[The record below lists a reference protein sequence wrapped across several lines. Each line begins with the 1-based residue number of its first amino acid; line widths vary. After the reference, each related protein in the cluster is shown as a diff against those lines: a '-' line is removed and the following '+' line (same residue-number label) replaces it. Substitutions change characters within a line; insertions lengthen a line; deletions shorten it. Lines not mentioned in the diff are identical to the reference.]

1 MISIKQINYAIA
13 VAETLHFRKAAE
25 QCFVSPSTLSN
36 AITEMENQLGLKIFE
51 RDNKKVIV
59 TNLGKSIIEKA
70 KNIKNEIENI
80 SKLSELNSEPFSNS
94 ISLGI
99 IPTIGPFLLP
109 ILLPR
114 IKKDY
119 PNLNLNIVEAQT
131 DVLLKKISSGE
142 IEMAIMALPFET
154 SGYKVNKFWNENFFW
169 ITKKEDPRSNKTSIK
184 AKDLDLSELIMLEEG
199 NCLKDH
205 ILNACKIKNTSKI
218 TFNASTL
225 STSIELVK
233 GGIGTT
239 LVPEMAV
246 TKLIADN
253 PELSKIKLDEKGPHR
268 EIALISRQNYA
279 GEREVKDLMK
289 LFSEELKNHKN
300 IRIV

>member
-13 VAETLHFRKAAE
+13 VAETLHFKKAAE

>member
-1 MISIKQINYAIA
+1 MITLKQINYAIA
-13 VAETLHFRKAAE
+13 VAETLHFKKAAE
-25 QCFVSPSTLSN
+25 KCFVSPSTLSN
-36 AITEMENQLGLKIFE
+36 AITEMESQLGINIFE

-59 TNLGKSIIEKA
+59 TNLGQSIIEKA
-70 KNIKNEIENI
+70 KSIKNEIENI
-80 SKLSELNSEPFSNS
+80 NKLSELNSKLFSNS

-109 ILLPR
+109 VLLPR
-114 IKKDY
+114 IKKDF
-119 PNLNLNIVEAQT
+119 PNLNLNIFEAQT

-142 IEMAIMALPFET
+142 IEMAIMALPFQT
-154 SGYKVNKFWNENFFW
+154 SGYRVNKFWNENFFW
-169 ITKKEDPRSNKTSIK
+169 ITKKEDPRAVGTSIK

-246 TKLIADN
+246 TKLITDN
-253 PELSKIKLDEKGPHR
+253 PELSKLKLDEKGPHR
-268 EIALISRQNYA
+268 EIALISRKNYA
-279 GEREVKDLMK
+279 GDREIKHLIK
-289 LFSEELKNHKN
+289 LFSEELRNHKN
-300 IRIV
+300 IQIN

>member
-300 IRIV
+300 IRIN

>member
-1 MISIKQINYAIA
+1 MITLKQINYAIA
-13 VAETLHFRKAAE
+13 VAETLHFKKAAE
-25 QCFVSPSTLSN
+25 KCFVSPSTLSN
-36 AITEMENQLGLKIFE
+36 AITEMESQLGINIFE

-59 TNLGKSIIEKA
+59 TNLGQSIIEKA

-80 SKLSELNSEPFSNS
+80 NKLSELNSKLFSNS

-109 ILLPR
+109 VLLPR
-114 IKKDY
+114 IKKDF
-119 PNLNLNIVEAQT
+119 PNLNLNIFEAQT

-142 IEMAIMALPFET
+142 IEMAIMALPFQT
-154 SGYKVNKFWNENFFW
+154 SGYRVNKFWNENFFW
-169 ITKKEDPRSNKTSIK
+169 ITKKEDPRAVGTSIK
-184 AKDLDLSELIMLEEG
+184 ARDLDLSELIMLEEG

-246 TKLIADN
+246 TKLITDN
-253 PELSKIKLDEKGPHR
+253 PELSKLKLDEKGPHR
-268 EIALISRQNYA
+268 EIALISRKNYA
-279 GEREVKDLMK
+279 GDREIKHLVK
-289 LFSEELKNHKN
+289 LFSEELRNHKN
-300 IRIV
+300 IQIN

>member
-1 MISIKQINYAIA
+1 MISIKQINYAVA
-13 VAETLHFRKAAE
+13 VAETLHFKKAANL
-25 QCFVSPSTLSN
+25 CFVSPSTLSN

-51 RDNKKVIV
+51 RNNKKVIV
-59 TNLGKSIIEKA
+59 TNLGQSIIEKA

-80 SKLSELNSEPFSNS
+80 NKLSELNSEPFSNS

-154 SGYKVNKFWNENFFW
+154 SGYRLTKFWSENFFW
-169 ITKKEDPRSNKTSIK
+169 ITKKEDSRSNKTSIK
-184 AKDLDLSELIMLEEG
+184 AKDLDLSELIMLDEG

-205 ILNACKIKNTSKI
+205 ILNVCKIKNTSKI

-246 TKLIADN
+246 TKLINDN

-268 EIALISRQNYA
+268 EIALIYRQNYA
-279 GEREVKDLMK
+279 GEREVNDLIK
-289 LFSEELKNHKN
+289 LFSEELKKHKN
-300 IRIV
+300 IRIN

>member
-13 VAETLHFRKAAE
+13 VAETLHFKKAAE
-25 QCFVSPSTLSN
+25 KCFVSPSTLSN
-36 AITEMENQLGLKIFE
+36 AITEMESQLGLKIFE

-131 DVLLKKISSGE
+131 DVLLKRISSGE

-169 ITKKEDPRSNKTSIK
+169 ITKKEDPRSDKHSIK

-253 PELSKIKLDEKGPHR
+253 PELSKIRLDEKGPHR
-268 EIALISRQNYA
+268 EIALISRQNYV
-279 GEREVKDLMK
+279 GERELKGLVK
-289 LFSEELKNHKN
+289 LFSEELIKHKN
-300 IRIV
+300 IQIN

>member
-1 MISIKQINYAIA
+1 MITFKQINYAIA
-13 VAETLHFRKAAE
+13 VAETLHFKKAAE
-25 QCFVSPSTLSN
+25 KCFVSPSTLSN
-36 AITEMENQLGLKIFE
+36 AITEMESQLGINIFE

-59 TNLGKSIIEKA
+59 TNLGQSIIEKA

-80 SKLSELNSEPFSNS
+80 NKLSELNSKLFSNS

-109 ILLPR
+109 VLLPR
-114 IKKDY
+114 IKKDF
-119 PNLNLNIVEAQT
+119 PNLNLNIFEAQT

-142 IEMAIMALPFET
+142 IEMAIMALPFQT
-154 SGYKVNKFWNENFFW
+154 SGYRVTKFWNENFFW
-169 ITKKEDPRSNKTSIK
+169 ITKKEDPRAVGTSIK

-253 PELSKIKLDEKGPHR
+253 PELSILKLDEKGPHR
-268 EIALISRQNYA
+268 EIALISRKNYA
-279 GEREVKDLMK
+279 GDREIKHLIK
-289 LFSEELKNHKN
+289 IFSEELRNHKN
-300 IRIV
+300 IQIN

>member
-1 MISIKQINYAIA
+1 MITLKQINYAIA
-13 VAETLHFRKAAE
+13 VAETLHFKKAAE
-25 QCFVSPSTLSN
+25 KCFVSPSTLSN
-36 AITEMENQLGLKIFE
+36 AITEMESQLGINIFE

-59 TNLGKSIIEKA
+59 TNLGQSIIEKA

-80 SKLSELNSEPFSNS
+80 NKLSELNSKLFSNS

-109 ILLPR
+109 VLLPR
-114 IKKDY
+114 IKKDF
-119 PNLNLNIVEAQT
+119 PNLNLNIFEAQT

-142 IEMAIMALPFET
+142 IEMAIMALPFQT
-154 SGYKVNKFWNENFFW
+154 SGYRVNKFWNENFFW
-169 ITKKEDPRSNKTSIK
+169 ITKKEDPRAVGTSIK

-246 TKLIADN
+246 TKLITDN
-253 PELSKIKLDEKGPHR
+253 PELSKLKLDEKGPHR
-268 EIALISRQNYA
+268 EIALISRKNYA
-279 GEREVKDLMK
+279 GDREIKHLVK
-289 LFSEELKNHKN
+289 LFSEELRNHKN
-300 IRIV
+300 IQIN

>member
-1 MISIKQINYAIA
+1 MITFKQINYAIA
-13 VAETLHFRKAAE
+13 VAETLHFKKAAE
-25 QCFVSPSTLSN
+25 KCFVSPSTLSN
-36 AITEMENQLGLKIFE
+36 AITEMESQLGINIFE

-59 TNLGKSIIEKA
+59 TNLGQSIIEKA

-80 SKLSELNSEPFSNS
+80 NKLSELNSKLFSSS

-109 ILLPR
+109 VLLPR
-114 IKKDY
+114 IKKDF
-119 PNLNLNIVEAQT
+119 PNLNLNIFEAQT

-142 IEMAIMALPFET
+142 IEMAIMALPFQT
-154 SGYKVNKFWNENFFW
+154 SGYRVTKFWNENFFW
-169 ITKKEDPRSNKTSIK
+169 ITKKEDPRAVGTSIK

-253 PELSKIKLDEKGPHR
+253 PELSILKLDEKGPHR
-268 EIALISRQNYA
+268 EIALISRKNYA
-279 GEREVKDLMK
+279 GDREIKHLVK
-289 LFSEELKNHKN
+289 LFSEELRNHKN
-300 IRIV
+300 IQIN

>member
-1 MISIKQINYAIA
+1 MISVKQINYAIA
-13 VAETLHFRKAAE
+13 VAETLHFKKAAE

-300 IRIV
+300 IRIN

>member
-13 VAETLHFRKAAE
+13 VAETLHFKKAAE
-25 QCFVSPSTLSN
+25 KCFVSPSTLSN
-36 AITEMENQLGLKIFE
+36 AITEMESQLGLKIFE

-59 TNLGKSIIEKA
+59 TSLGQSIIEKA

-131 DVLLKKISSGE
+131 DVLLKRISSGE

-169 ITKKEDPRSNKTSIK
+169 ITKKEDPRSDKHSIK

-253 PELSKIKLDEKGPHR
+253 PELSKIRLDEKGPHR
-268 EIALISRQNYA
+268 EIALICRQNYV
-279 GEREVKDLMK
+279 GEREVKGLVK
-289 LFSEELKNHKN
+289 LFSEELIKHKN
-300 IRIV
+300 IQIN

>member
-1 MISIKQINYAIA
+1 MITLKQINYAIA
-13 VAETLHFRKAAE
+13 VAETLHFKKAAE
-25 QCFVSPSTLSN
+25 KCFVSPSTLSN
-36 AITEMENQLGLKIFE
+36 AITEMESQLGINIFE

-59 TNLGKSIIEKA
+59 TNLGQSIIEKA

-80 SKLSELNSEPFSNS
+80 NKLSELNSKLFSNS

-109 ILLPR
+109 VLLPR
-114 IKKDY
+114 IKKDF
-119 PNLNLNIVEAQT
+119 PNLNLNIFEAQT

-142 IEMAIMALPFET
+142 IEMAIMALPFQT
-154 SGYKVNKFWNENFFW
+154 SGYKVTKFWNENFFW
-169 ITKKEDPRSNKTSIK
+169 ITKKEDPRAVGTSIK

-246 TKLIADN
+246 TKLITDN
-253 PELSKIKLDEKGPHR
+253 PELSKLKLDEKGPHR
-268 EIALISRQNYA
+268 EIALISRKNYA
-279 GEREVKDLMK
+279 GDREIKHLVK
-289 LFSEELKNHKN
+289 LFSEELRNHKN
-300 IRIV
+300 IQIN

>member
-13 VAETLHFRKAAE
+13 VAETLHFKKAAE

-205 ILNACKIKNTSKI
+205 ILNACKIKNASKI

-300 IRIV
+300 IRIN

>member
-13 VAETLHFRKAAE
+13 VAETLHFKKAAE
-25 QCFVSPSTLSN
+25 KCFVSPSTLSN
-36 AITEMENQLGLKIFE
+36 AITEMESQLGIKLFE
-51 RDNKKVIV
+51 RNNKKVII
-59 TNLGKSIIEKA
+59 TSLGAVIIEKA
-70 KNIKNEIENI
+70 QNIKNEVDNI
-80 SKLSELNSEPFSNS
+80 NKLSELNSEPLSNS

-109 ILLPR
+109 MLLPK
-114 IKKDY
+114 IKDDF
-119 PNLNLNIVEAQT
+119 PNLKLNIVEALT
-131 DVLLKKISSGE
+131 DVLLRKISSGE

-154 SGYKVNKFWNENFFW
+154 SGFNVNKFWKENFFW
-169 ITKKEDPRSNKTSIK
+169 ITKKDDPRAKKNSIK

-246 TKLIADN
+246 NKLIDSN
-253 PELSKIKLDEKGPHR
+253 PELTKIKLDEKGPHR

-279 GEREVKDLMK
+279 GARDLEK
-289 LFSEELKNHKN
+289 LIQLFSFELNKNKKS
-300 IRIV
+300 

>member
-13 VAETLHFRKAAE
+13 VAETLHFKKAAE

-59 TNLGKSIIEKA
+59 TNLGRSIIEKA

-119 PNLNLNIVEAQT
+119 PNLNLNIIEAQT

-300 IRIV
+300 IRID

>member
-1 MISIKQINYAIA
+1 MISIKQINYAVA
-13 VAETLHFRKAAE
+13 VAETLHFKKAAE

-225 STSIELVK
+225 STSVELVK

-300 IRIV
+300 IRIN

>member
-1 MISIKQINYAIA
+1 MITFKQINYAIA
-13 VAETLHFRKAAE
+13 VAETLHFKKAAE
-25 QCFVSPSTLSN
+25 KCFVSPSTLSN
-36 AITEMENQLGLKIFE
+36 AITEMESQLGINIFE

-59 TNLGKSIIEKA
+59 TNLGQSIIEKA

-80 SKLSELNSEPFSNS
+80 NKLSELNSKLFSSS

-109 ILLPR
+109 VLLPR
-114 IKKDY
+114 IKKDF
-119 PNLNLNIVEAQT
+119 PNLNLNIFEAQT

-142 IEMAIMALPFET
+142 IEMAIMALPFQT
-154 SGYKVNKFWNENFFW
+154 SGYRVTKFWNENFFW
-169 ITKKEDPRSNKTSIK
+169 ITKKEDPRAVGTSIK

-246 TKLIADN
+246 TKLITDN
-253 PELSKIKLDEKGPHR
+253 PELSILKLDEKGPHR
-268 EIALISRQNYA
+268 EIALISRKNYA
-279 GEREVKDLMK
+279 GDREIKHLIK
-289 LFSEELKNHKN
+289 IFSEELRNHKN
-300 IRIV
+300 IQIN

>member
-13 VAETLHFRKAAE
+13 VAETLHFKKAAE

-119 PNLNLNIVEAQT
+119 PNLNLNIIEAQT

-300 IRIV
+300 IRID

>member
-1 MISIKQINYAIA
+1 MISVKQINYAIA

>member
-1 MISIKQINYAIA
+1 MITLKQINYAIA
-13 VAETLHFRKAAE
+13 VAETLHFKKAAE
-25 QCFVSPSTLSN
+25 KCFVSPSTLSN
-36 AITEMENQLGLKIFE
+36 AITEMESQLGINIFE

-59 TNLGKSIIEKA
+59 TNLGQSIIEKA

-80 SKLSELNSEPFSNS
+80 NKLSELNSKLFSNS

-109 ILLPR
+109 VLLPR
-114 IKKDY
+114 IKKDF
-119 PNLNLNIVEAQT
+119 PNLNLNIFEAQT

-142 IEMAIMALPFET
+142 IEMAIMALPFQT
-154 SGYKVNKFWNENFFW
+154 SGYRVNKFWNENFFW
-169 ITKKEDPRSNKTSIK
+169 ITKKEDPRAVGTSIK

-246 TKLIADN
+246 TKLITDN
-253 PELSKIKLDEKGPHR
+253 PELSK
-268 EIALISRQNYA
+268 
-279 GEREVKDLMK
+279 
-289 LFSEELKNHKN
+289 
-300 IRIV
+300 

>member
-13 VAETLHFRKAAE
+13 VAETLHFKKAAE

-279 GEREVKDLMK
+279 GEREVKDLM
-289 LFSEELKNHKN
+289 LSLIH
-300 IRIV
+300 I

>member
-1 MISIKQINYAIA
+1 MITFKQINYAIA
-13 VAETLHFRKAAE
+13 VAETLHFKKAAE
-25 QCFVSPSTLSN
+25 KCFVSPSTLSN
-36 AITEMENQLGLKIFE
+36 AITEMESQLGIKIFE

-59 TNLGKSIIEKA
+59 TNLGQSIIEKA

-80 SKLSELNSEPFSNS
+80 NKLSELNSKLFSSS

-109 ILLPR
+109 VLLPR
-114 IKKDY
+114 IKKDF
-119 PNLNLNIVEAQT
+119 PNLNLNIFEAQT

-142 IEMAIMALPFET
+142 IEMAIMALPFQT
-154 SGYKVNKFWNENFFW
+154 SGYRVTKFWNENFFW
-169 ITKKEDPRSNKTSIK
+169 ITKKEDPRAVGTSIK

-205 ILNACKIKNTSKI
+205 ILNACKIKNTSRI

-253 PELSKIKLDEKGPHR
+253 PELSILKLDEKGPHR
-268 EIALISRQNYA
+268 EIALISRKNYA
-279 GEREVKDLMK
+279 GDREIKHLIK
-289 LFSEELKNHKN
+289 IFSEELRNHKN
-300 IRIV
+300 IQIN

>member
-1 MISIKQINYAIA
+1 MITLKQINYAIA
-13 VAETLHFRKAAE
+13 VAETLHFKKAAE
-25 QCFVSPSTLSN
+25 KCFVSPSTLSN
-36 AITEMENQLGLKIFE
+36 AITEMESQLGINIFE

-59 TNLGKSIIEKA
+59 TNLGQSIIEKA
-70 KNIKNEIENI
+70 KNIRNEIENI
-80 SKLSELNSEPFSNS
+80 NKLSELNSKLFSNS

-109 ILLPR
+109 VLLPR
-114 IKKDY
+114 IKKDF
-119 PNLNLNIVEAQT
+119 PNLNLNIFEAQT

-142 IEMAIMALPFET
+142 IEMAIMALPFQT
-154 SGYKVNKFWNENFFW
+154 SGYRVTKFWNENFFW
-169 ITKKEDPRSNKTSIK
+169 ITKKEDPRAVGTSIK

-246 TKLIADN
+246 TKLITDN
-253 PELSKIKLDEKGPHR
+253 PELSKLKLDEKGPHR
-268 EIALISRQNYA
+268 EIALISRKNYA
-279 GEREVKDLMK
+279 GEREIKHLIK
-289 LFSEELKNHKN
+289 LFSEELRNHKN
-300 IRIV
+300 IQIN

>member
-13 VAETLHFRKAAE
+13 VAETLHFKKAAE

-300 IRIV
+300 IRIN

>member
-13 VAETLHFRKAAE
+13 VAETLHFKKAAE

-184 AKDLDLSELIMLEEG
+184 AKDLDLSLI
-199 NCLKDH
+199 H
-205 ILNACKIKNTSKI
+205 I
-218 TFNASTL
+218 
-225 STSIELVK
+225 
-233 GGIGTT
+233 
-239 LVPEMAV
+239 
-246 TKLIADN
+246 
-253 PELSKIKLDEKGPHR
+253 
-268 EIALISRQNYA
+268 
-279 GEREVKDLMK
+279 
-289 LFSEELKNHKN
+289 
-300 IRIV
+300 

>member
-13 VAETLHFRKAAE
+13 VAETLHFKKAAE
-25 QCFVSPSTLSN
+25 KCFVSPSTLSN
-36 AITEMENQLGLKIFE
+36 AITEMESQLGLKIFE

-59 TNLGKSIIEKA
+59 TNLGQSIIEKA

-131 DVLLKKISSGE
+131 DVLLKRI
-142 IEMAIMALPFET
+142 L
-154 SGYKVNKFWNENFFW
+154 
-169 ITKKEDPRSNKTSIK
+169 
-184 AKDLDLSELIMLEEG
+184 LE
-199 NCLKDH
+199 
-205 ILNACKIKNTSKI
+205 
-218 TFNASTL
+218 
-225 STSIELVK
+225 
-233 GGIGTT
+233 
-239 LVPEMAV
+239 
-246 TKLIADN
+246 
-253 PELSKIKLDEKGPHR
+253 R
-268 EIALISRQNYA
+268 
-279 GEREVKDLMK
+279 
-289 LFSEELKNHKN
+289 
-300 IRIV
+300 

>member
-13 VAETLHFRKAAE
+13 VAETLHFKKAAE
-25 QCFVSPSTLSN
+25 KCFVSPSTLSN
-36 AITEMENQLGLKIFE
+36 AITEMEGQLGLKIFE

-131 DVLLKKISSGE
+131 DVLLKRISSGE
-142 IEMAIMALPFET
+142 I
-154 SGYKVNKFWNENFFW
+154 
-169 ITKKEDPRSNKTSIK
+169 
-184 AKDLDLSELIMLEEG
+184 
-199 NCLKDH
+199 
-205 ILNACKIKNTSKI
+205 
-218 TFNASTL
+218 
-225 STSIELVK
+225 
-233 GGIGTT
+233 
-239 LVPEMAV
+239 
-246 TKLIADN
+246 
-253 PELSKIKLDEKGPHR
+253 
-268 EIALISRQNYA
+268 
-279 GEREVKDLMK
+279 
-289 LFSEELKNHKN
+289 
-300 IRIV
+300 

>member
-13 VAETLHFRKAAE
+13 VAETLHFKKAAE

-289 LFSEELKNHKN
+289 LFSEELKSHEN
-300 IRIV
+300 IRIN